1 MLTARIK
8 ACLHYA
14 KDLLP
19 MNLTVSFLIA
29 FGGLIY
35 GLPFWKTFSF
45 SLVTG
50 GAFISSYFYKQ
61 RHGHQF
67 YFFYNLGISLGVLQI
82 SALLMDIL
90 LAAGVLLVKNN
101 FR

>member
-1 MLTARIK
+1 MLTAKIK
-8 ACLHYA
+8 ACLLYG

-19 MNLTVSFLIA
+19 VNLILSLLIA
-29 FGGLIY
+29 LGGVVY

-50 GAFISSYFYKQ
+50 GAFFSSYLYK
-61 RHGHQF
+61 RRRGHQF

-101 FR
+101 LR